1 MNVAEL
7 DAKLRPLLSAAVE
20 LQCELSDS
28 DPDVELAV
36 ALGALSS
43 VVVILQSLLPRE
55 SSPPRN
61 VRLGCSAGC
70 GFGVLVERGTF
81 DVTTTGATDR
91 KCDRCGAHL
100 CVWEYDG

>member
-1 MNVAEL
+1 MNVKEL
-7 DAKLRPLLSAAVE
+7 DAKLRPLLAAAVD
-20 LQCELSDS
+20 LQSELSDS

-55 SSPPRN
+55 RER

-81 DVTTTGATDR
+81 AVTTTTGGIDR
-91 KCDRCGAHL
+91 RCDRCGEPL